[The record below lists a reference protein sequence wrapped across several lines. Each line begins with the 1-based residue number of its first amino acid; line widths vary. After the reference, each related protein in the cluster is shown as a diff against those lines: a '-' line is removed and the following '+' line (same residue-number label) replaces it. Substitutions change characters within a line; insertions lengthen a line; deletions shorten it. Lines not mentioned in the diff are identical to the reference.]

1 MQVSV
6 APCVL
11 LAGITRA
18 ALVMTKN
25 EVMDRQR
32 SEAGSFPLLVERV
45 EQVESELALAVFSPL
60 GGRCWLLACLLMVVW
75 SRGVN
80 RFKNVRTIYM
90 CVCVCV

>member
-6 APCVL
+6 VPCVL

-45 EQVESELALAVFSPL
+45 E
-60 GGRCWLLACLLMVVW
+60 
-75 SRGVN
+75 
-80 RFKNVRTIYM
+80 
-90 CVCVCV
+90 